1 MKLGLDNQLFDWVN
15 FATNFGL
22 LFGFIPGSI
31 LYYIGVKNS
40 ILFGGVLLSL
50 MLMLTSRIVN
60 GDPDMITRN
69 GQFVCVAICGT
80 AGQAALLIFLATTQA
95 LLHHSTVI
103 ATAVINTA
111 LLVFYL
117 GADSHAM
124 IIFHDKFANWS
135 FASFVEIL
143 AIKNICGQLLNYF
156 LIIEPLQNFE
166 YLQIKEIIRKGV
178 FFKNI
183 GFLQV
188 LIAFGYA
195 ALIVISY
202 YFGQD

>member
-1 MKLGLDNQLFDWVN
+1 MKLGLDSQLFDWVS

-40 ILFGGVLLSL
+40 ILIGGITLSL
-50 MLMLTSRIVN
+50 CLMLTSRIVN
-60 GDPDMITRN
+60 GEPDLITRN
-69 GQFVCVAICGT
+69 GQLVCVFICGT

-124 IIFHDKFANWS
+124 ISFHDQFAGWS
-135 FASFVEIL
+135 FSSFTEML
-143 AIKNICGQLLNYF
+143 AIKNIIGQLLNYF
-156 LIIEPLQNFE
+156 LIIEPLQSFE
-166 YLQIKEIIRKGV
+166 YL
-178 FFKNI
+178 
-183 GFLQV
+183 
-188 LIAFGYA
+188 
-195 ALIVISY
+195 
-202 YFGQD
+202 